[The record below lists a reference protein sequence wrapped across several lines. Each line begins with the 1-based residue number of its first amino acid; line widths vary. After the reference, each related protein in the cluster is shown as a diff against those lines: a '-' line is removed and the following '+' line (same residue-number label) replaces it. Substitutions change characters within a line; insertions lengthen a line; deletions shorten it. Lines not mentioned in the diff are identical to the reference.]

1 MTPYDE
7 VSYSK
12 DTDESASL
20 QRPSR
25 DEAEAAVKVLL
36 KWAGD
41 DPSREGLVDTPARVV
56 RSYEEFFAGYA
67 ENPDEMLTRTFEEIE
82 GYDDMVM
89 LRDISVPL

>member
-1 MTPYDE
+1 MTDDEAAMTPYDE

-56 RSYEEFFAGYA
+56 RSYEEFFAA
-67 ENPDEMLTRTFEEIE
+67 MPKTQKKC
-82 GYDDMVM
+82 
-89 LRDISVPL
+89 